1 MNLLENMTGDFSS
14 LEILLIAALLSVVGG
29 IIILAK
35 WFYSYLVKTNKER
48 SEEIKSSVQIQAE
61 LKGVITHNNYLVEQL
76 PNRIEDKIKAAVK
89 Q

>member
-1 MNLLENMTGDFSS
+1 MNLLKTMTGDFSP
-14 LEILLIAALLSVVGG
+14 LEILLITALLSVVGG

-48 SEEIKSSVQIQAE
+48 SEEIKCSVQIQTE